1 MEVVKSNLFRIGVD
15 YLNPTYDR
23 EEVKTKLGMFFT

>member
-1 MEVVKSNLFRIGVD
+1 MQIVKGNLFRIGAD

-23 EEVKTKLGMFFT
+23 EEIKTKLGLFFS